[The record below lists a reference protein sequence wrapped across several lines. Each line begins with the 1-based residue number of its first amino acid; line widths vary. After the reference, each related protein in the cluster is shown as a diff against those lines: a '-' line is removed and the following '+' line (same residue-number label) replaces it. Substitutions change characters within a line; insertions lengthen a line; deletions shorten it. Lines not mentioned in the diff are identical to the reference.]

1 MTMTMKLETGINSVS
16 DILPL
21 IPNAKEDPENDF
33 ASTMSTVSSD
43 GQQEEAPQPP
53 LKSFART
60 LWRTKICKH
69 FLKGTCRYGDKCGFA
84 HSDDAIN
91 EKPNL
96 VKTTMCSRFQKGCC
110 LKGASCQFAHGQG
123 ELKSV
128 HEFEDALIM
137 ENLKDDNVRKSKAK
151 SNAKKNM
158 SRTENSKQAM
168 PLDQPL
174 PGGLL
179 EPMKV
184 NLDDVAYGF
193 ARQTTRPPHNLDG
206 PGAHSMQPNLQ
217 EMMPA
222 IQGFEKPYSLQR
234 VLKERMQFQ
243 PMQAPPGLGNAH
255 SQGLVECQRL
265 RQDLNLDDGSPVP
278 EDSNLHYE
286 LRALCMGLV
295 NNLKGSMLNPGGI
308 SGYSPSLQCEK
319 PAMRGNYSN
328 SMEGIDHTFADF
340 GMTRFNFPV
349 FGDNVNTLKCGPGD
363 ALSATHRQ
371 HF

>member
-110 LKGASCQFAHGQG
+110 WKGESCQFAHGRD
-123 ELKSV
+123 ELKAVPIVQDVPIVAKLSDDNV
-128 HEFEDALIM
+128 GKTEVKPNARKRM
-137 ENLKDDNVRKSKAK
+137 SRNENLKKAV
-151 SNAKKNM
+151 
-158 SRTENSKQAM
+158 
-168 PLDQPL
+168 PIDQPMK
-174 PGGLL
+174 GGSL
-179 EPMKV
+179 EPVKV
-184 NLDDVAYGF
+184 NLNDAVHAF
-193 ARQTTRPPHNLDG
+193 APQSTRPLHNLDV
-206 PGAHSMQPNLQ
+206 AAAKSIQPNQQ

-222 IQGFEKPYSLQR
+222 VQGFDKPCYLQS

-328 SMEGIDHTFADF
+328 SMEGIDHTSGDF
-340 GMTRFNFPV
+340 GMTRFNFQLS
-349 FGDNVNTLKCGPGD
+349 GESDDMNTRKWY
-363 ALSATHRQ
+363 AHRSATHQ
-371 HF
+371 VQL